1 MELIN
6 HIVKHIDHN
15 NVDKNQHYYLYFTSC
30 KVSKTSISP
39 KINSIKHLIYENNF
53 IKDEERNR
61 LIGIFNK
68 AQKIYWGFTKL
79 AIIFKYKKL
88 RIFDNHISLYGLDFE
103 SCNKSQRIIL
113 VENNTKYEFRINELI
128 KLLKISLENSNG
140 LVPNPRIPRNPYTSL
155 PFSIANLY
163 NIYFF
168 AKFNTCINIPSICCL
183 FFSLSFDIEKFREFF
198 YPQLKEKSIKN
209 YMIETDDQILFY
221 DCLNMIRAHGKLFN
235 NANLNEHME
244 LKYKKE
250 LVQLF
255 KPKLNNYL
263 FSVLS
268 HNPYTKKKNG
278 KLFNSGVKQFMRD
291 NPTFGRRIFYR
302 QNSGITTRFNIFAP
316 PVIDLSVS
324 DEDMVL
330 SDNDDSTD
338 TDETSDEDI

>member
-15 NVDKNQHYYLYFTSC
+15 NVDKNQHYYLYFTNC
-30 KVSKTSISP
+30 NASKTSISP

-53 IKDEERNR
+53 IKDKEKNE

-79 AIIFKYKKL
+79 AIIFKHKKL
-88 RIFDNHISLYGLDFE
+88 RIFDNNISLYGVNFK
-103 SCNKSQRIIL
+103 SCNKKQRIIL

-128 KLLKISLENSNG
+128 KLWKISLENSNG

-155 PFSIANLY
+155 PFSTANLY

-168 AKFNTCINIPSICCL
+168 AKFNTCINIPNICCL
-183 FFSLSFDIEKFREFF
+183 FFSLSFNIEKFRDFF
-198 YPQLKEKSIKN
+198 YPQLKENSIKN

-221 DCLNMIRAHGKLFN
+221 DCLNMIRANEKLFN
-235 NANLNEHME
+235 NANLDDQMNF
-244 LKYKKE
+244 KYKKE
-250 LVQLF
+250 LVHLL
-255 KPKLNNYL
+255 KPKLNDYL
-263 FSVLS
+263 FSILS
-268 HNPYTKKKNG
+268 HNPYTKKKYR
-278 KLFNSGVKQFMRD
+278 KLFNNGVKQFMSD
-291 NPTFGRRIFYR
+291 NPTFGRRIFNR
-302 QNSGITTRFNIFAP
+302 QNSDITTRFNIFAA

-330 SDNDDSTD
+330 TDDDSTD
-338 TDETSDEDI
+338 TDGDSDEDI